1 MDACKFVSNK
11 VTFIQQ
17 IKDNLQLEFEM
28 SDEGEIRYMI
38 GNAIIRHLQ
47 EGWLILHQHKYLTSK
62 LQEFNMLNYNPSST
76 PMQSSVRLSKE
87 NSTTTKE
94 IRKITS
100 QYPYS

>member
-1 MDACKFVSNK
+1 
-11 VTFIQQ
+11 
-17 IKDNLQLEFEM
+17 M
-28 SDEGEIRYMI
+28 SDEGEICYTI
-38 GNAIIRHLQ
+38 GNAIIKNLQ